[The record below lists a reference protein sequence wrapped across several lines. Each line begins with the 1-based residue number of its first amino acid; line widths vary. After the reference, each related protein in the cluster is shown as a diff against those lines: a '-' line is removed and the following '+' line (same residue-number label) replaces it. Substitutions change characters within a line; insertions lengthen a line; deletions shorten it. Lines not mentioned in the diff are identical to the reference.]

1 MGVRA
6 GGQGCAALEMRVL
19 QEICQLGSLRGDSQ
33 IGCSVILLIPC
44 LAAGDYWGGDWPG
57 DPELALWLGHSGIVA
72 VPVPGILGSVWI
84 TTTCSRDG
92 DLLLL
97 AEVLWVGFL
106 VFYLIETLSHPLS
119 ARSPG
124 NSFHGLEG
132 HRNPRK
138 KDL

>member
-1 MGVRA
+1 M
-6 GGQGCAALEMRVL
+6 
-19 QEICQLGSLRGDSQ
+19 
-33 IGCSVILLIPC
+33 CSP
-44 LAAGDYWGGDWPG
+44 GNESSPG
-57 DPELALWLGHSGIVA
+57 DLPAGLAQMGQPDRLQCHPANSLPGCWGLLGWGLARTPCELALWLGHSGIVA

-84 TTTCSRDG
+84 TTTCSRDW

>member
-57 DPELALWLGHSGIVA
+57 DPELALWVGHSGIVA
-72 VPVPGILGSVWI
+72 VPVPRIRVDPCGFWDLGDHHHLQQRLGSVAF
-84 TTTCSRDG
+84 G
-92 DLLLL
+92 
-97 AEVLWVGFL
+97 
-106 VFYLIETLSHPLS
+106 
-119 ARSPG
+119 
-124 NSFHGLEG
+124 
-132 HRNPRK
+132 
-138 KDL
+138 